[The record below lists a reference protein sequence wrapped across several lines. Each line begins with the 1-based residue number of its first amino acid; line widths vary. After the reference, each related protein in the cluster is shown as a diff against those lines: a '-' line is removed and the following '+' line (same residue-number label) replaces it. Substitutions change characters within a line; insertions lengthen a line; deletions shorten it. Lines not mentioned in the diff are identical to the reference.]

1 MSGKNTTVYMTLQ
14 IKGNA
19 GQEMKRIADQQVTAT
34 TKINQ
39 QWTQIGTAQARFV
52 NTARAGAMATQNT
65 ARAGDQLLRTNKLIE
80 GVLRNQTSQIKQHAD
95 YMKRVEQ
102 SSKNTKQ
109 NVQQT
114 SSLWQKGTAVA
125 GGLAG
130 GYMTAKMVTANPL
143 ERGRN
148 FAATIFDASASIN
161 NGFTGMSKEQAKA
174 SNIEL
179 MEYAKNAVRKGHG
192 TLEGVSESAGI
203 LAASG
208 NYEKTSDLKDPLI
221 AIAKSSFA
229 AGATEAD
236 MANLAQ
242 QTKQFGIAPNR
253 TQAALDRMMSSGFA
267 GGFELKD
274 MAQFLPEVLAS
285 ATKAGYSGE
294 QGLNTVTTH
303 LQLAKKYT
311 GTAGEAKTNIED
323 LYGLVNQ
330 KHFKDAIAKNI
341 SVRAGDPTKIAKK
354 GAQVFDLTQ
363 YLVDNQLKGVDTTTS
378 IANLMNRELSYNK
391 EYNKLSK
398 ELNNAIQSKNE
409 EQSTRLK
416 QAIEL
421 VIAGQFGDIFHN
433 KQSLSGITSIVNGVK
448 NGTYQEIYDKS
459 WNGEGSVERV
469 ADIKGES
476 EFAKAQA
483 LEQEKILAQI
493 KIYESVN
500 DKLGQFESGLT
511 QIMQNNQGLAAATL
525 AATGALTV
533 LANTAGGAALGKV
546 LAGGTGGAVATGT
559 ATATTGV
566 VAKAATGAKAMGL
579 VGLAYAGAQ
588 VLEPI
593 DNYFYSKVDKMF
605 GGDGNRPD
613 FLQQYIDKEKAKQS
627 GAEQQA
633 EKTEQLISG
642 QQKQNELSQELSG
655 KLSELINVTS
665 QNKPLPF
672 PSGSLLD
679 MISQR
684 ASTEEKR
691 TGAPNVPFYL
701 QKH

>member
-1 MSGKNTTVYMTLQ
+1 MTLQ

-19 GQEMKRIADQQVTAT
+19 GQELKKISDQQVNAT

-39 QWTQIGTAQARFV
+39 QWTQIGSAQARFV
-52 NTARAGAMATQNT
+52 NTARAGAQATQNT
-65 ARAGDQLLRTNKLIE
+65 ARAGDQLLKTNRLIE
-80 GVLRNQTSQIKQHAD
+80 NVLRNQTTQIKQQAD
-95 YMKRVEQ
+95 WMKRVEQ
-102 SSKNTKQ
+102 SSKRTQ
-109 NVQQT
+109 ENVKQT
-114 SSLWQKGTAVA
+114 SSLWQKVPAIA
-125 GGLAG
+125 GGLTA

-148 FAATIFDASASIN
+148 FEKSVFDATASIT
-161 NGFTGMSKEQAKA
+161 NGFSGMSKEQAKA
-174 SNIEL
+174 TNIEL
-179 MEYAKNAVRKGHG
+179 MNYAKNAVRKGHG
-192 TLEGVSESAGI
+192 TLEGVSEAAGI

-221 AIAKSSFA
+221 AIAKSAFA
-229 AGATEAD
+229 SGASEVD
-236 MANLAQ
+236 MARLAQ
-242 QTKQFGIAPNR
+242 QTKQFGVAPNR

-274 MAQFLPEVLAS
+274 MAQYLPEVLAS

-294 QGLNTVTTH
+294 KGLNTVTTH
-303 LQLAKKYT
+303 LQLARKYT

-341 SVRAGDPTKIAKK
+341 TVEIGDPTKTGKK

-363 YLVDNQLKGVDTTTS
+363 YLVNNKLKGVETADAIS
-378 IANLMNRELSYNK
+378 NLMNRELSKNK
-391 EYNKLSK
+391 EYNKL
-398 ELNNAIQSKNE
+398 NNDLVVAIQNKNV
-409 EQSTRLK
+409 EQADRIK

-421 VIAGQFGDIFHN
+421 VIAGKFGDIFHN
-433 KQSLSGITSIVNGVK
+433 KQSLSGISSIVTGMK
-448 NGTYQEIYDKS
+448 DGSYQVIDNKS
-459 WNGEGSVERV
+459 WNGEGSVEKN
-469 ADIKGES
+469 ADYKYDLLPS
-476 EFAKAQA
+476 SKADA

-493 KIYESVN
+493 KIYDSVS
-500 DKLGQFESGLT
+500 DKLGKFEGTLVDLMRSHEGLT
-511 QIMQNNQGLAAATL
+511 AATL

-533 LANTAGGAALGKV
+533 LANTAGGVVLGKV
-546 LAGGTGGAVATGT
+546 LTGGSTAGTVVAGAATGT
-559 ATATTGV
+559 A
-566 VAKAATGAKAMGL
+566 AKAATGSGAAL
-579 VGLAYAGAQ
+579 GLAGAAYGFGE
-588 VLEPI
+588 VLKPI
-593 DNYFYSKVDKMF
+593 DDYFYGVVDRMF

-633 EKTEQLISG
+633 EKTEQLISE

-655 KLSELINVTS
+655 KLSELISVTS

-672 PSGSLLD
+672 PSGSLLS
-679 MISQR
+679 MISQH
-684 ASTEEKR
+684 AETEEKR

-701 QKH
+701 QKR